1 MSHILHRIK
10 ERLTPSE
17 EVVVVQRINECL
29 KTASIFED
37 IALYALDIGE
47 ARQANCSS
55 KSNGS
60 KVVVI
65 IRNGRPITAMLRE
78 ANQRVSPMSMRVD
91 RVVRMD

>member
-1 MSHILHRIK
+1 MSHTIQRIT
-10 ERLTPSE
+10 ERLTPAEASI
-17 EVVVVQRINECL
+17 VNQRINDCL
-29 KTASIFED
+29 STAGVHED
-37 IALYALDIGE
+37 IALFALDIGE

-65 IRNGRPITAMLRE
+65 IRNGRPVTAMLRG